1 MGMEQIL
8 VMLVGCGSKEA
19 PELQEFTDIMAHLL
33 TSK

>member
-1 MGMEQIL
+1 MGMKQIL

-19 PELQEFTDIMAHLL
+19 PELQELTEIMAHLL